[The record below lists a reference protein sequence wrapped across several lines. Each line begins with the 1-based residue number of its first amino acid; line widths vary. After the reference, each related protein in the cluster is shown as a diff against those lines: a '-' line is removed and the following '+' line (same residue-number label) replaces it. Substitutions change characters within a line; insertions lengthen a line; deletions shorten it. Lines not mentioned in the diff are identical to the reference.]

1 MVERNLAKVEVESSS
16 LFSRSKF
23 QKGKPRLPFSVQN
36 FGAIANRLCNGLQ
49 IRLAQFDSGSRLQ
62 LQAAYTVTFPMKRRN
77 LLQLGLVSGLLAI
90 ILGTATAAPARPPEV
105 AEASVAELQTAMS
118 RGAMTS
124 QQLVTMYLAR
134 IKSIDRA
141 GPKINSIIE
150 LNPDAKTIAADLDRE
165 RKSKGPR
172 GPLHGIPVLLKDNI
186 ATADRMQTS
195 AGSLALLGQP
205 AAKDAFIVQKLRN
218 AGAVILG
225 KTNLSEWANIR
236 STRSTS
242 GWSARGGLTKSP
254 YALDRNTSGSSSG
267 SASAVAASLVA
278 IAVGTETDGSITSPA
293 SLASLVGIKPTV
305 GLVSRAGIIPI
316 AHSQDTAGTMTRS
329 VADAAA
335 LLTVLAG
342 PDAQDPATQEAGQH
356 QQDYTRFLDLN
367 GLKGKRIG
375 IVRSQFT
382 AQSNLVAGV
391 VEAELAVLKAQGAIL
406 VDIAEIPNTAK
417 YADTELAVLL
427 FELKADL
434 PKYLATY
441 APESPIKTLADVIA
455 FNEKNS
461 ARELPYFAQE
471 LFVNAQAKGDLDSQ
485 EYKDALANNLK
496 FSRADGIDKVLADNQ
511 LDALVA
517 PTGELAWLTDFIHGD
532 SSGNSFTS
540 PAAVA
545 GYPHITVPAGFSKGL
560 ACGISFVGKAWSEPT
575 LIAMAYA
582 YEQASRKRRAP
593 TYARSVNPI

>member
-1 MVERNLAKVEVESSS
+1 
-16 LFSRSKF
+16 
-23 QKGKPRLPFSVQN
+23 
-36 FGAIANRLCNGLQ
+36 
-49 IRLAQFDSGSRLQ
+49 
-62 LQAAYTVTFPMKRRN
+62 MKRRN

-90 ILGTATAAPARPPEV
+90 ILGTATATAAPARPPEV
-105 AEASVAELQTAMS
+105 AEASVSELQSAMS

-134 IKSIDRA
+134 IKSIDKA

-186 ATADRMQTS
+186 ATVDRMQTS

-242 GWSARGGLTKSP
+242 GWSARGGLTKNP

-278 IAVGTETDGSITSPA
+278 IAVGTETDGSITS
-293 SLASLVGIKPTV
+293 
-305 GLVSRAGIIPI
+305 
-316 AHSQDTAGTMTRS
+316 H
-329 VADAAA
+329 
-335 LLTVLAG
+335 
-342 PDAQDPATQEAGQH
+342 
-356 QQDYTRFLDLN
+356 
-367 GLKGKRIG
+367 
-375 IVRSQFT
+375 
-382 AQSNLVAGV
+382 
-391 VEAELAVLKAQGAIL
+391 
-406 VDIAEIPNTAK
+406 
-417 YADTELAVLL
+417 ADTELAVLL

-471 LFVNAQAKGDLDSQ
+471 LFVNAQAKGDLDSH

-545 GYPHITVPAGFSKGL
+545 GYPHITVPAGFVKGL

-582 YEQASRKRRAP
+582 YEQASHKRRAP